1 MVKIKVDDEII
12 HSSIRAKIRLDY
24 QAEGKQRSFLFGGK
38 NIERLAEETREQKV
52 AMLRNIPIQGITIED
67 IDITLGVYSV
77 FDENTQIETT
87 YSPVLITIMS
97 ETFEDIVKFVMRS
110 EFRKIEILEPENM
123 IFSRFDVERILF
135 RINEEL
141 HIFKRQFER
150 KFKQ

>member
-12 HSSIRAKIRLDY
+12 HSPIRAKIRLDY

-67 IDITLGVYSV
+67 VDVSLGVYNV

-87 YSPVLITIMS
+87 YAPVLITITS

-110 EFRKIEILEPENM
+110 EFRKIEIIEPENM